1 MCRFCFFVIQLHT
14 TRTSLIIDV
23 QEILFVGKMSTP
35 DDVRISLPDTSS
47 WHLVSASNID
57 KNMFFKHQISLFWKF
72 VQILWRIDRKG
83 KQSKISIKIF
93 FHNFTY
99 SCGVE
104 KGIHNF
110 LNRVKIFI
118 EKEKL
123 FFLLLLLFND
133 GTILESRNKKM
144 TKLLIREK
152 KIFFFPFFF

>member
-1 MCRFCFFVIQLHT
+1 MFRRFCLSVRCRRQMMWEFP
-14 TRTSLIIDV
+14 SLTHHLDIWKIWCRH
-23 QEILFVGKMSTP
+23 L
-35 DDVRISLPDTSS
+35 ISIKTCI
-47 WHLVSASNID
+47 SNT
-57 KNMFFKHQISLFWKF
+57 KFPYFEKF

-83 KQSKISIKIF
+83 KQSKISIEIF

-152 KIFFFPFFF
+152 KIFFFPFFFFN